1 MEQVGTTEAIHQP
14 RAETVEVAVDMAR
27 GVTEMEEDVEDEV
40 VVAMALAKECRIRLR
55 S

>member
-1 MEQVGTTEAIHQP
+1 MGVLIQEEQEEEAGL
-14 RAETVEVAVDMAR
+14 ETR
-27 GVTEMEEDVEDEV
+27 GVTEMEEEVEDEV